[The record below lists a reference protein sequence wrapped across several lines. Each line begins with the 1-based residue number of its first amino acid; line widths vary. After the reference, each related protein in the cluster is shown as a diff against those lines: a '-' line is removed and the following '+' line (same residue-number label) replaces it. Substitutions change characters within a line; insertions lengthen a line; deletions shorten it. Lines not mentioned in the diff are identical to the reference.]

1 MKPFILTIMNKFS
14 IDSFI
19 QETAQKDENRS
30 FFELEKP
37 QMLELNLNNQRVW
50 TKSGAMV
57 GYVGDIRFERQ
68 GMMSQGLGNLLKK
81 AISGEGT
88 RMMKAEGSGRLYV
101 ADAGKK
107 IRILYLQ
114 NEAICVNGN
123 DVLAYEEAIKS
134 DITMLKSVAGMMSGG
149 LFQVRLSGTGHIAIT
164 THGDPLTLLVS
175 PGQPIFTDP
184 NATVAWSGS
193 LTPTIKTDI
202 SFKTFIGRGS
212 GESIQMKFEG
222 AGWVLVQ
229 PYEEVY
235 MSEA

>member
-1 MKPFILTIMNKFS
+1 MNKFS
-14 IDSFI
+14 IESFI

-37 QMLELNLNNQRVW
+37 QMLELNLNNQSVW
-50 TKSGAMV
+50 TKAGSMV
-57 GYVGDIRFERQ
+57 SYIGNVRFERQ

-88 RMMKAEGSGRLYV
+88 RMMKAQGTGRVYV
-101 ADAGKK
+101 ADVGKK
-107 IRILYLQ
+107 VRVLYLE

-123 DVLAYEEAIKS
+123 DVLAYEDGMKC

-164 THGDPLTLLVS
+164 THGDPLTLVVRA
-175 PGQPIFTDP
+175 GEAVFTDP

-193 LTPTIKTDI
+193 LAPTIKTDI
-202 SFKTFIGRGS
+202 TFKTLIGRGS
-212 GESIQMKFEG
+212 GESVQMKFEG
-222 AGWVLVQ
+222 EGWVLVQ

-235 MSEA
+235 LAAANH

>member
-1 MKPFILTIMNKFS
+1 MNQFS
-14 IDSFI
+14 IESFI
-19 QETAQKDENRS
+19 QETAQKDENRG

-37 QMLELNLNNQRVW
+37 QMLELNLNNQKVW
-50 TKSGAMV
+50 TKTGSMV
-57 GYVGDIRFERQ
+57 GYVGNIRFERQ

-88 RMMKAEGSGRLYV
+88 RVMKAEGTGRLYV
-101 ADAGKK
+101 ADSGKK
-107 IRILYLQ
+107 IRILHLQ
-114 NEAICVNGN
+114 EEVICVNGN
-123 DVLAYEEAIKS
+123 DVLAYEDAIKS
-134 DITMLKSVAGMMSGG
+134 EITMLKSVAGMMSGG

-175 PGQPIFTDP
+175 PNQPVFTDP
-184 NATVAWSGS
+184 NATVAWSGN

-202 SFKTFIGRGS
+202 SFKTIIGRGS

-222 AGWVLVQ
+222 SGWVLVQ

-235 MSEA
+235 LAESGH